1 MDLSLIHIL
10 LNTCAGEGAALAYG
24 AGASLRNMEF
34 IENWNVP
41 KLFAW
46 EGQTGMLPYGARF
59 LNGEGEDFMRRYS
72 PKLGAKADPHYNVRG
87 MAFEVRAGRE
97 MCIRD
102 SLGVIMTLLM
112 MQVCYRYFGGKSIA
126 WSEEVSRFLFLYL
139 VYFAASLAASKNLHI
154 RVTAQLKLLP
164 KLGQML
170 LLLTTDIIWLIFC
183 IIVVNVGTDF
193 IISMSDR
200 PKMCIRDS
208 SSGVGRCSASTSA
221 TALPSPPMTLWF
233 SAVTSAPVSEA
244 ALMTASASMG
254 LMVWMLSTR
263 ADTPS

>member
-1 MDLSLIHIL
+1 MREQLASIWKNLEEYIC
-10 LNTCAGEGAALAYG
+10 CAL
-24 AGASLRNMEF
+24 
-34 IENWNVP
+34 
-41 KLFAW
+41 
-46 EGQTGMLPYGARF
+46 
-59 LNGEGEDFMRRYS
+59 
-72 PKLGAKADPHYNVRG
+72 
-87 MAFEVRAGRE
+87 
-97 MCIRD
+97 
-102 SLGVIMTLLM
+102 LGVIMTLLM

-200 PKMCIRDS
+200 PMVSGALMLDMRYVYAAVPIAFTLQYRNILRSRNPHQQLESIGLLFYHLSPAAFS
-208 SSGVGRCSASTSA
+208 SRV
-221 TALPSPPMTLWF
+221 P
-233 SAVTSAPVSEA
+233 A
-244 ALMTASASMG
+244 ALSSA
-254 LMVWMLSTR
+254 LSVVFHR
-263 ADTPS
+263 

>member
-1 MDLSLIHIL
+1 MSHAAEQLASIWRDLEEYICCTL
-10 LNTCAGEGAALAYG
+10 
-24 AGASLRNMEF
+24 
-34 IENWNVP
+34 
-41 KLFAW
+41 
-46 EGQTGMLPYGARF
+46 
-59 LNGEGEDFMRRYS
+59 
-72 PKLGAKADPHYNVRG
+72 
-87 MAFEVRAGRE
+87 
-97 MCIRD
+97 
-102 SLGVIMTLLM
+102 LGVIMTLLM

-200 PKMCIRDS
+200 PMVSGALMLDMRYALRGDGHRLYLARPSAS
-208 SSGVGRCSASTSA
+208 SSVGGVS
-221 TALPSPPMTLWF
+221 LPNVIP
-233 SAVTSAPVSEA
+233 
-244 ALMTASASMG
+244 
-254 LMVWMLSTR
+254 
-263 ADTPS
+263 